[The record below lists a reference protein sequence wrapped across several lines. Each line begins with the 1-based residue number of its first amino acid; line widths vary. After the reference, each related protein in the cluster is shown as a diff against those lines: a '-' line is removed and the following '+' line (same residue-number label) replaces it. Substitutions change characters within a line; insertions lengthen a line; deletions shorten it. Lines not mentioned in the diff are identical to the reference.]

1 MKSKKKIIIILLI
14 ILVILTASISVL
26 AINKYLLVD
35 TPTNEKINEKEEVK
49 PEITTITISAVG
61 DCTLANDS
69 KLSDG
74 WNYFNTYLKDEDYG
88 YYFRGV
94 YDVLSQDDLTIANL
108 EGTFT
113 DASERAIK
121 TFNFKN
127 TKDYVKVLTEGSVE
141 IVNTANNHTYDFKV
155 QGYEDTIDTLE
166 EANIS
171 YFGYT
176 TYKIEE
182 VKGIKIGF
190 AGLNYYDEKNYENY
204 QAEVDKALNY
214 LKEQEVGLIIFT
226 FHWGIEATYEQTDMQ
241 TEVGHYAIDN
251 GADLVLGH
259 HPHRIQGIELYKD
272 KYIVYSLS
280 NFVFGGHR
288 NPSDKDSFIY
298 QQTFTFTD
306 NSLTD
311 NKVNIIPVRISG
323 KNNLNNY
330 QPIIAEGEEKTNI
343 IDKINQ
349 YSVNFRW
356 EDESINN

>member
-1 MKSKKKIIIILLI
+1 MKSKKSIIIVFI
-14 ILVILTASISVL
+14 IFLALAITCVAVF
-26 AINKYLLVD
+26 AINKYLLITSSNNENKVN
-35 TPTNEKINEKEEVK
+35 TKEQKPIVTN
-49 PEITTITISAVG
+49 ITISAVG

-69 KLSDG
+69 KLTDG
-74 WNYFNTYLKDEDYG
+74 WNYFNTYLKNEDYG

-94 YDVLSQDDLTIANL
+94 YDVLSNDDLTIANL

-113 DASERAIK
+113 EASQRAIK

-127 TKDYVKVLTEGSVE
+127 SKDYVRVLTEGSVE

-155 QGYEDTIDTLE
+155 QGYEDTIDTLN

-171 YFGYT
+171 YFGYI
-176 TYKIEE
+176 TYKVEE

-190 AGLNYYDEKNYENY
+190 AGLNYYDEKNYDNY
-204 QAEVDKALNY
+204 KEEVDEALSY
-214 LKEQEVGLIIFT
+214 LKAQKVDLIIFT
-226 FHWGIEATYEQTDMQ
+226 FHWGIEATYKQTDMQ

-306 NSLTD
+306 NLLT
-311 NKVNIIPVRISG
+311 NNSVNIVPVRISG
-323 KNNLNNY
+323 ENNLNNY
-330 QPIIAEGEEKTNI
+330 QPVIADGEEKDNI
-343 IDKINQ
+343 INKINKN
-349 YSVNFRW
+349 SVNFRW
-356 EDESINN
+356 DYEGINN